1 MIKDDNFVELKSY
14 KVISVN
20 ELVIAISNMTNRNI
34 NNIYF
39 HATDRGRTVLLPHT
53 TKL

>member
-20 ELVIAISNMTNRNI
+20 ELVIVISNMTNRNI
-34 NNIYF
+34 NNICF
-39 HATDRGRTVLLPHT
+39 DATDRGRTVLLPHT